1 MTSSST
7 TQRSP
12 ISASDRSHSVFIA
25 GVACERDTI
34 SADVEDANRGAG
46 TDALGAGGGEGARR
60 VCTGDRVAS
69 CRIA

>member
-12 ISASDRSHSVFIA
+12 ISASDRSHSLLIA
-25 GVACERDTI
+25 GIACERDTI
-34 SADVEDANRGAG
+34 SPDVEDANSGARA
-46 TDALGAGGGEGARR
+46 DSLGESARR
-60 VCTGDRVAS
+60 VRVGDRVLA